1 MNRIPKTEISV
12 SPVTLGTMTFGSPV
26 AFDDAVK
33 LTQYALSQGIN
44 HIDTANMYEGYN
56 RVAGSAAQFRSGVS
70 QLPRLR
76 MGLPRR
82 R

>member
-33 LTQYALSQGIN
+33 LTQYALLHGVN
-44 HIDTANMYEGYN
+44 HIDTANMYEG
-56 RVAGSAAQFRSGVS
+56 
-70 QLPRLR
+70 
-76 MGLPRR
+76 
-82 R
+82 